1 MNSTYLDR
9 AVQLSLQTGGNMK
22 FDLKFWSDGLA
33 QGICGISNAQSLGNF
48 DRAGRK
54 YFEAR
59 VDPPVLTASTL
70 LIPGYVDE
78 NEVDSIAEF
87 ISSIDERIPYSL
99 LAFYPQYMMNDL
111 PATSREQ
118 ALLCRSAASKHLRQ
132 VRIGNEHLIV

>member
-1 MNSTYLDR
+1 
-9 AVQLSLQTGGNMK
+9 MK

-33 QGICGISNAQSLGNF
+33 QGICGILNAQSLSNF

-59 VDPPVLTASTL
+59 ADTPVLTASTL

-78 NEVDSIAEF
+78 KEVGLIAEF
-87 ISSIDERIPYSL
+87 ISSVDERIPYSL
-99 LAFYPQYMMNDL
+99 LAFYPRYMMSDL

-118 ALLCRSAASKHLRQ
+118 ALLCRNAASRHLRQ
-132 VRIGNEHLIV
+132 VRVGNEHLLV